1 MPTTHWRTFDMTRN
15 YMLDATLAIVMGMGL
30 GMLLAAGGQKLINAH
45 YQETCRSQKGHAL
58 VMITS
63 FLGDAYYCLDK
74 RYL

>member
-1 MPTTHWRTFDMTRN
+1 MTRN

-30 GMLLAAGGQKLINAH
+30 GMLLAAGGQKMINAH
-45 YQETCRSQKGHAL
+45 HQETCRSQKGHAL

-63 FLGDAYYCLDK
+63 FLGDTYYCLDK

>member
-1 MPTTHWRTFDMTRN
+1 MKNELVAPV
-15 YMLDATLAIVMGMGL
+15 LAMVMGTGL

-45 YQETCRSQKGHAL
+45 YQETCRSHKGHVL

>member
-1 MPTTHWRTFDMTRN
+1 
-15 YMLDATLAIVMGMGL
+15 MGMGL
-30 GMLLAAGGQKLINAH
+30 GMLLAAGGQKMINAH

-63 FLGDAYYCLDK
+63 FLGDTYYCLDK

>member
-1 MPTTHWRTFDMTRN
+1 MKNELVAPV
-15 YMLDATLAIVMGMGL
+15 LAMVMGTGL

>member
-1 MPTTHWRTFDMTRN
+1 MKNELVAPV
-15 YMLDATLAIVMGMGL
+15 LAMVMGTGL
-30 GMLLAAGGQKLINAH
+30 GMLLAVGGQKLINAH
-45 YQETCRSQKGHAL
+45 YQETCRSHKGHAL

>member
-1 MPTTHWRTFDMTRN
+1 MKNELVAPV
-15 YMLDATLAIVMGMGL
+15 LAMVMGMGL